1 MRHPCGHNR
10 YMNNNIDDETLML
23 RFQQSGDLQAFER
36 LFRRHKDAFVTF
48 LARLSGNLA
57 IAEDVS
63 QQVWLR
69 LIDVAREARYSPS
82 AKFRTYLYTLGR
94 NRYIDEYH
102 RRHEAT
108 RTEPYSG
115 DETARDAGQDA
126 GAPPEQTAAG
136 DEHARVLN
144 RAISA
149 LPLEQRDVIAM
160 WANGM
165 GFDLIGEITQA
176 PRDTVISRK
185 KYAIRKLRAALEAQG
200 IGEGT
205 L

>member
-1 MRHPCGHNR
+1 
-10 YMNNNIDDETLML
+10 MNNNIDDETLML
-23 RFQQSGDLQAFER
+23 RFQQNGDLAAFEQ

-48 LARLSGNLA
+48 LTRLSGNVA

-69 LIDVAREARYSPS
+69 LIDVAREARYS
-82 AKFRTYLYTLGR
+82 ATAGFRTYLYTLGR

-102 RRHEAT
+102 RKHEAT
-108 RTEPYSG
+108 RTEPLDRHEQVAGSTHG
-115 DETARDAGQDA
+115 GERHLEDIVADDERSRA
-126 GAPPEQTAAG
+126 
-136 DEHARVLN
+136 VN
-144 RAISA
+144 RAMSA

-160 WANGM
+160 WASGM
-165 GFDLIGEITQA
+165 GFNLIGEITRT

-185 KYAIRKLRAALEAQG
+185 KYGIKKLRTALEAAG
-200 IGEGT
+200 IAEDE

>member
-1 MRHPCGHNR
+1 MRHTCSHSR

-23 RFQQSGDLQAFER
+23 RLQQSGDFQAFES

-63 QQVWLR
+63 QQVWVG
-69 LIDVAREARYSPS
+69 LIDVARNARYSPK

-115 DETARDAGQDA
+115 DETVRDPAHDAG
-126 GAPPEQTAAG
+126 GLPEQIAAV
-136 DEHARVLN
+136 DEHAQVLN
-144 RAISA
+144 QAIA
-149 LPLEQRDVIAM
+149 TLPLDQRDVIAM
-160 WANGM
+160 WASGM
-165 GFDLIGEITQA
+165 GFDLIGEITRA